1 MSSYA
6 NINQTNGTSDWLDRQ
21 TRRNRRYKWT
31 VIGGVVVALAIVV
44 AVAVGITVSKNNKNN
59 KNNDST
65 PAPSSGNGNGTSGVV
80 SSNPDDPSDFQKDPN
95 LHQSF
100 YGLAYTPEGALLP
113 DCGANIGKTAV
124 IEDIQLI
131 SQLTT
136 RIRLYGADCNQTSL
150 VLDAIQRTKVNL
162 TVYVGNYVVPGNTTA
177 YQSQRDEL
185 EAAFK
190 AFGVDHVSGVTVGNE
205 FMLNYL
211 TDNGGSTLDIN
222 GAVADTGAG
231 ILNGMIQDT
240 RTWLQGLNLPKTL
253 PVGTSDAGSYFNN
266 KVLGAVDYGASQFR
280 LSSTIFMANVHAW
293 FASVDASQASGW
305 VADFFQNTN
314 IAEAQALSNKPQMFI
329 AETGWPSAA
338 NDTAHSTN
346 GPGVA
351 SITGLQTFLDD
362 FICQANANGTGYFY
376 FEFFDEK
383 WKDVQFGGV
392 EGHWGLFN
400 ANKTLKAVTIP
411 KC

>member
-1 MSSYA
+1 MNSYA
-6 NINQTNGTSDWLDRQ
+6 NLSQTNGTSEWLDRQ

-31 VIGGVVVALAIVV
+31 VIGGVVVVLAIIV

-59 KNNDST
+59 KNNNNTSAT
-65 PAPSSGNGNGTSGVV
+65 SSSNGNGTTGVV
-80 SSNPDDPSDFQKDPN
+80 TSNPNDPSDFKKDPN
-95 LHQSF
+95 LHLSF
-100 YGLAYTPEGALLP
+100 YGLAYTPEGAQLP
-113 DCGANIGKTAV
+113 ECGANSAAV

-177 YQSQRDEL
+177 YNSQRDEL
-185 EAAFK
+185 EAAFL

-211 TDNGGSTLDIN
+211 TANGGASQDIN
-222 GAVADTGAG
+222 GPVANTGAG
-231 ILNGMIQDT
+231 ILNGMIQNT
-240 RTWLQGLNLPKTL
+240 RTWLQGLNLPKKL

-266 KVLGAVDYGASQFR
+266 EVLGAVDYG
-280 LSSTIFMANVHAW
+280 MANVHAW
-293 FASVDASQASGW
+293 FADVDANQASAW
-305 VADFFQNTN
+305 VADFFNGTD

-329 AETGWPSAA
+329 AETGWPSGA
-338 NDTAHSTN
+338 NDTTHSTN
-346 GPGVA
+346 GAGVA
-351 SITGLQTFLDD
+351 SVAGLQTFLDT
-362 FICQANANGTGYFY
+362 FVCQGNANGTGYFY
-376 FEFFDEK
+376 FEAFDEP

-400 ANKTLKAVTIP
+400 SNKTLKAITIP
-411 KC
+411 QC